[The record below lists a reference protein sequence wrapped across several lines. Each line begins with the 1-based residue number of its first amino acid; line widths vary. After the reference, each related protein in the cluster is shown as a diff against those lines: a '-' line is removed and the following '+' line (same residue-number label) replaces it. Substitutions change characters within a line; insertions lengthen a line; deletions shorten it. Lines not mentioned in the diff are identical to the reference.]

1 MKKRIDKQPQVAP
14 SLLTLR
20 AKLLRIKPI
29 NFRLKPLR
37 PLRPLRALKNKR
49 ALAIKTLK
57 MKRAK

>member
-29 NFRLKPLR
+29 HFRLK